1 MACSCAAHNNPFVL
15 TFKSLLDSHYQVSS
29 LPTFS
34 NVSLVNCS
42 CIFLFT
48 QVLFKFLCILFFKF
62 FTRYSI
68 FNIGCLSCSSFPLDV
83 SSRIGNIKFLFFSSL
98 TQHSTLIRSRPPI
111 FPLHVQSVH
120 MFFRCNAPYISFV
133 FFDFLP
139 KSFNLLSVYCNI
151 SA

>member
-1 MACSCAAHNNPFVL
+1 MACSCAAHDNAFVL
-15 TFKSLLDSHYQVSS
+15 TFKSLLDNHYQVSS

-34 NVSLVNCS
+34 NVFLVNCS

-83 SSRIGNIKFLFFSSL
+83 SSRIGNIKFL
-98 TQHSTLIRSRPPI
+98 TI
-111 FPLHVQSVH
+111 FL
-120 MFFRCNAPYISFV
+120 FCNATFHTRQISSSHLSSSCTICPHV
-133 FFDFLP
+133 FP
-139 KSFNLLSVYCNI
+139 V
-151 SA
+151 